1 VVPVVASSVVSLI
14 MVASVAASV
23 LIASVLEINAD
34 VVASAFTLYIDIF
47 DLVKYEGNMYC
58 ISLRAGC

>member
-1 VVPVVASSVVSLI
+1 VVSVAASGVVSLI

-47 DLVKYEGNMYC
+47 YLVKY
-58 ISLRAGC
+58 